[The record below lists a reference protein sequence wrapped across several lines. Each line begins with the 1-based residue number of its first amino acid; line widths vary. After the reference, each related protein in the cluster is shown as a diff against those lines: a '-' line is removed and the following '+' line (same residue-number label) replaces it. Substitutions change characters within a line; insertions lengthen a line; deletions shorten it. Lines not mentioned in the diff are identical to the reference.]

1 MENAPAPT
9 RPPVPAPIP
18 TAAAA
23 PVLGV
28 VSPVA
33 PYYPPPLHQPPGWY
47 VPVDGKATA
56 AMALAIVGIVFGLPF
71 GLPGM
76 VLGPIA
82 YFMGRSAQ
90 ARIDASGATIG
101 GRGQAQAGW
110 ILGAV
115 ATGIGCVASLIYLVV
130 LLMAISVPTV

>member
-1 MENAPAPT
+1 
-9 RPPVPAPIP
+9 
-18 TAAAA
+18 
-23 PVLGV
+23 
-28 VSPVA
+28 
-33 PYYPPPLHQPPGWY
+33 
-47 VPVDGKATA
+47 
-56 AMALAIVGIVFGLPF
+56 MALAIVGIVFGLPF

-90 ARIDASGATIG
+90 GRIDASGATIG

-115 ATGIGCVASLIYLVV
+115 ATATGCVVSLVYVV
-130 LLMAISVPTV
+130 LFLLAISVPAS